1 MSCPAGLEP
10 GPLLGSGPLPV
21 PRPDDTAVVLHTS
34 GTTGHP
40 KAVRY
45 RHDRLAR
52 RCRLNATL
60 QQLGP
65 GSVFATASPFHHI
78 AGLGNIMVAL
88 AAGATTRR
96 GAPLHRGGVAGA

>member
-1 MSCPAGLEP
+1 M
-10 GPLLGSGPLPV
+10 
-21 PRPDDTAVVLHTS
+21 HTS

-60 QQLGP
+60 QQLRP

-78 AGLGNIMVAL
+78 ADLGNIMVAL
-88 AAGATTRR
+88 AAGATTVAVPHFTVAAWRR
-96 GAPLHRGGVAGA
+96 GASLNHWA